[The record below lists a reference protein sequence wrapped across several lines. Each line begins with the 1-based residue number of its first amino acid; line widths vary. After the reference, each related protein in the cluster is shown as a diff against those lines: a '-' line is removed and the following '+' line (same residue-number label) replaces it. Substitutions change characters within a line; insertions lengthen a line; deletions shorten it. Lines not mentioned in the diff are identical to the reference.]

1 MVEDRR
7 TILEMGVR
15 AALRLAAETHWG
27 DLTLSAIAEEAGIA
41 LEQFHGITSKDSIAD
56 AVERYFD
63 RAMSEGSFD
72 ESEAPRTRLFDVI
85 MMRFEAMEDHRDGLI
100 SLMKWRQSQPV
111 RLLSL
116 VAARQ
121 ASAEWALVCAGLDGS
136 EGLPKPVKAT
146 GIAWAIAQAERAWRK
161 EDSADLSRTM
171 AKLDGELRKMEERA
185 NWVTGRRRRNRDEP
199 DSPTDETEGSTEH
212 QPS

>member
-72 ESEAPRTRLFDVI
+72 SEDTPRTRLFDVI
-85 MMRFEAMEDHRDGLI
+85 MMRFEAMEEYRPGLL
-100 SLMKWRQSQPV
+100 SLMKWRQSQPA
-111 RLLSL
+111 RLLAL
-116 VAARQ
+116 IGARQ
-121 ASAEWALVCAGLDGS
+121 SSADWALVCAGLDRS
-136 EGLPKPVKAT
+136 EGLPKPVKTTA
-146 GIAWAIAQAERAWRK
+146 IAWCIAQAEIAWRK

-185 NWVTGRRRRNRDEP
+185 GWITGRRRRKDAADEAAAAEP
-199 DSPTDETEGSTEH
+199 GEPE
-212 QPS
+212 QAQ